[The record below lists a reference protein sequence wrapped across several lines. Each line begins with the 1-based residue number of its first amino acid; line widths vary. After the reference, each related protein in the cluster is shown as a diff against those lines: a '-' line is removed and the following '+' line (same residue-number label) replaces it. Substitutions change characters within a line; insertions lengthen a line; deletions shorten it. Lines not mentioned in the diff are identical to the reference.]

1 MILCTAELKLL
12 FFSSS
17 WILGFIAPNI
27 QTRHKVNSNQSKPHC
42 ALVYCTQRFTEE
54 YGFPIIEYSLML
66 MWSPALPPLL
76 HSWRNVILRTFHW
89 FSPWGLCSSIVALE
103 FHLFLHSRLGC
114 LTYFRISIFF
124 FAQFPTQVGKLH
136 IRLIFTYV
144 VVKMVCLKDRYSY
157 NP

>member
-1 MILCTAELKLL
+1 MITSAAAAAQLKKRDPQD
-12 FFSSS
+12 FSL
-17 WILGFIAPNI
+17 IF
-27 QTRHKVNSNQSKPHC
+27 
-42 ALVYCTQRFTEE
+42 
-54 YGFPIIEYSLML
+54 SLRSMQY
-66 MWSPALPPLL
+66 
-76 HSWRNVILRTFHW
+76 
-89 FSPWGLCSSIVALE
+89 SIVALE

-124 FAQFPTQVGKLH
+124 SFAQFPTQVGKLH